1 MKKLQ
6 ATIHGEG
13 HRRVWLKVL
22 WVWIYLPSGDYLEFE
37 IILEDAVEREAQG
50 EGEFEF
56 IEKNCILDVMSG
68 RPGAFHKKHGQHI
81 RLLEEDTV
89 AHRIDSYNKAVVFT
103 DQPIPQGSMFQVKLL
118 DKGGGW
124 AGSIVS
130 AKNFV

>member
-1 MKKLQ
+1 
-6 ATIHGEG
+6 
-13 HRRVWLKVL
+13 
-22 WVWIYLPSGDYLEFE
+22 
-37 IILEDAVEREAQG
+37 
-50 EGEFEF
+50 
-56 IEKNCILDVMSG
+56 MSG
-68 RPGAFHKKHGQHI
+68 RPGAFHNKKHGQHI

-130 AKNFV
+130 AKQSRFILKCLKKVRGGWCQHN